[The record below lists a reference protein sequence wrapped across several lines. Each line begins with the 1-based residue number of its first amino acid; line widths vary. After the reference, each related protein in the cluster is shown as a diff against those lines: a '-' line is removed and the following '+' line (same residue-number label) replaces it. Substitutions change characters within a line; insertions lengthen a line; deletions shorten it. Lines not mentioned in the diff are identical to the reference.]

1 MLHDKPSANNHLA
14 CLLKS
19 IIFAEGDSESGL
31 LAQRRVGGARRRG
44 GELDCS
50 CRGGELE
57 VLGVGSR
64 VGGARRRGGESGGCL
79 CCCHASVCMT
89 QFKLFK
95 PSLQKVFHVNA
106 SVK

>member
-50 CRGGELE
+50 ASGRGFGW
-57 VLGVGSR
+57 VLVLLSCKC
-64 VGGARRRGGESGGCL
+64 VYDP
-79 CCCHASVCMT
+79 V
-89 QFKLFK
+89 
-95 PSLQKVFHVNA
+95 
-106 SVK
+106 